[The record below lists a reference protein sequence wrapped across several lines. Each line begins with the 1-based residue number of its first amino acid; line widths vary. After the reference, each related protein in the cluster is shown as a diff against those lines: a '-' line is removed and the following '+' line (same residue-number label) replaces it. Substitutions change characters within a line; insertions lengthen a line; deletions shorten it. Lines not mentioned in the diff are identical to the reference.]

1 VRDKSFQNTIE
12 DGTRHKSN
20 HSCFTLDEIDFLKPK
35 LMIVTINEE
44 VFKKR
49 FKFVLDNIPPMH
61 LQAVHWLL
69 YQNCRP
75 PFALHA
81 IAFIVALSGT
91 QYVPKR
97 TILRLHLDKL
107 FSNSSFFNRME
118 YLAGCCRL
126 AGVSTFIQLF
136 AYLEIRDGEGG
147 LVVKFGGIIDGD
159 KQKNAG
165 SKSYTA
171 VKIETLTGR
180 AKEAEFVKAWEKK
193 GREGGA
199 TTEHNIDQI
208 ESTGRWTKQ
217 VSFL

>member
-1 VRDKSFQNTIE
+1 
-12 DGTRHKSN
+12 
-20 HSCFTLDEIDFLKPK
+20 
-35 LMIVTINEE
+35 MIVTINKE
-44 VFKKR
+44 VFKET
-49 FKFVLDNIPPMH
+49 FEFLLHNIPSMH

-91 QYVPKR
+91 KYVPKR

-118 YLAGCCRL
+118 YLAGCCKL
-126 AGVSTFIQLF
+126 AGVSTFIELF
-136 AYLEIRDGEGG
+136 AYLEKRGGEGG
-147 LVVKFGGIIDGD
+147 LVVKFGGNIDGD
-159 KQKNAG
+159 KQKKKG
-165 SKSYTA
+165 SKSYTD
-171 VKIETLTGR
+171 VKVQTLTAR
-180 AKEAEFVKAWEKK
+180 AKEAEFVKAWERK